1 MILYSFRRC
10 PWAMRARLALRY
22 AGCEVEIREVAMKN
36 KPAELLAL
44 SPKGTVP
51 VLDTGAGVLEESL
64 DIMRWALAQNDPQD
78 WRLQA
83 DPAAAQQAETLIA
96 RNDSTFK
103 AQVNLYKYAE
113 RYPEHT
119 REHYRQQAE
128 AWLAELEGLLA
139 GRPYLLA
146 THPSIADAALLP
158 LMRQFAGVEP
168 QWFAEAA
175 IRGCG
180 AGWRGGWLRSCS
192 GQSWPNERCF
202 LYWPYR
208 RQASSHRY
216 GAGPEACSTP
226 VGAGLPAIGPVQDSV
241 VVFATQCRME
251 VGTLAQVLF
260 GVAMGSRRLAA
271 AVGMGMRRQ
280 YDRSGNGGCG
290 NDREEIEVHLG

>member
-22 AGCEVEIREVAMKN
+22 AGCAVQVCEVAMKN

-51 VLDTGAGVLEESL
+51 VLATADGVLEESL

-83 DPAAAQQAETLIA
+83 DPAAAQHAEALIA
-96 RNDSTFK
+96 RNDSVFK
-103 AQVNLYKYAE
+103 TQVNLYKYAE
-113 RYPEHT
+113 RYPEHS

-128 AWLAELEGLLA
+128 PWLAELEGLLE

-146 THPSIADAALLP
+146 GHPSLADAALLP

-175 IRGCG
+175 YPRVRSWLQ
-180 AGWRGGWLRSCS
+180 GWV
-192 GQSWPNERCF
+192 
-202 LYWPYR
+202 
-208 RQASSHRY
+208 AS
-216 GAGPEACSTP
+216 E
-226 VGAGLPAIGPVQDSV
+226 
-241 VVFATQCRME
+241 
-251 VGTLAQVLF
+251 LF
-260 GVAMGSRRLAA
+260 K
-271 AVGMGMRRQ
+271 AVMAK
-280 YDRSGNGGCG
+280 
-290 NDREEIEVHLG
+290 